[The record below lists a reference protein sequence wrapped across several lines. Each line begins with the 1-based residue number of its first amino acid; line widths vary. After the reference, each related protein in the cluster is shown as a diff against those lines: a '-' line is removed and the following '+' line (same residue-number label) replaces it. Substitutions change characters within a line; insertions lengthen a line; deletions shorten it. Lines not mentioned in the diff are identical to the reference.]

1 MIRKS
6 RSLPFFATV
15 LPLLAVLLLGMR
27 SRAAETNAAFTDVPS
42 TARALAA
49 QGERAFASGNLKA
62 SESFYAKALD
72 ACPGNTHFLVSLA
85 ATKTRLGKLDESKNL
100 LRQALRSDLDNG
112 TAWLLLGMNEL
123 EQQHDDEAFADLV
136 QATLRDGR
144 NPRAHN
150 YLGIASGRKGWADVS
165 EQELR
170 KAVELDPGYA
180 DANFN
185 LAVFY
190 LGRTPPLLEL
200 SRRHYQR
207 ALDLG
212 TPRDQ
217 AMESRLAPPASP
229 APEAP

>member
-1 MIRKS
+1 MIRES
-6 RSLPFFATV
+6 RRFPIFAAALPV
-15 LPLLAVLLLGMR
+15 LALLLLCTQQQ
-27 SRAAETNAAFTDVPS
+27 AAESNPVTTDVPA
-42 TARALAA
+42 TARVLAA

-72 ACPGNTHFLVSLA
+72 ACPENTHFLVSLA
-85 ATKTRLGKLDESKNL
+85 ATKTRLGKLEESKNL

-112 TAWLLLGMNEL
+112 AAWLLLGMNEL

-200 SRRHYQR
+200 ARRHYQR

-212 TPRDQ
+212 TPRDK
-217 AMESRLAPPASP
+217 AMEARLAPPASP
-229 APEAP
+229 SAEAP